1 MQHSTLIFRKVDK
14 EAKPD
19 AESSDS
25 QPGELDIEDEAY
37 KDTLQKAESG
47 LPQQWNFEILP
58 TPDPPPE
65 QWLKML

>member
-1 MQHSTLIFRKVDK
+1 MDK
-14 EAKPD
+14 EANPD
-19 AESSDS
+19 EESIES
-25 QPGELDIEDEAY
+25 QPGELDVDEEDC
-37 KDTLQKAESG
+37 KDTIKKAESG